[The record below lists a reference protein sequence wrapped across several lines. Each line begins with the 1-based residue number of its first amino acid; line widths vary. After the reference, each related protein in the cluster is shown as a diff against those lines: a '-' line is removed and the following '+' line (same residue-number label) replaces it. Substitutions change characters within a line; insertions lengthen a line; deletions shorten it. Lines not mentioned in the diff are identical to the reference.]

1 MSFDEKAKMWDNPER
16 IKRTEILSKA
26 IIERIEDAS
35 EKTALEIGCGTGLFT
50 TRLSKVLKEV
60 ACFDTS
66 EEMVKVLK
74 EKIKEGNLK
83 NISIYTEEILN
94 NEEFYEKFDIVY
106 SSMVFH
112 HIVDIEKE
120 FELLSKLLK
129 KDGQV
134 IIIDLD
140 EEDGSF
146 HKNEKDFNG
155 HNGFNRDEFK
165 DILEKYGFM
174 DVTFETVFNGTKIVL
189 DKGADY
195 SLFLCVAKKC

>member
-1 MSFDEKAKMWDNPER
+1 MSFDEKARMWDNPER

-129 KDGQV
+129 KGGQV

-174 DVTFETVFNGTKIVL
+174 DVTFETVFNGTKIVF
-189 DKGADY
+189 DKGVDY
-195 SLFLCVAKKC
+195 SLFLCVAQKC

>member
-1 MSFDEKAKMWDNPER
+1 MSFDEKARVWDNLGR
-16 IKRTEILSKA
+16 IKRTEVLSKA
-26 IIERIEDAS
+26 IIERIEYA
-35 EKTALEIGCGTGLFT
+35 EGKTALEVGCGTGLFT

-74 EKIKEGNLK
+74 EKIEEGNIK

-94 NEEFYEKFDIVY
+94 NKEFYEKFDIVY

-112 HIVDIEKE
+112 HIVDIERE
-120 FELLSKLLK
+120 FELLNNLLK
-129 KDGQV
+129 KDGQI

-165 DILEKYGFM
+165 KILEKYDFK
-174 DVTFETVFNGTKIVL
+174 DVTFETVFNGTKIVF
-189 DKGADY
+189 DKEVDF
-195 SLFLCVAKKC
+195 SLFLCMAKKC

>member
-1 MSFDEKAKMWDNPER
+1 MSFDEKARMWDNPGR
-16 IKRTEILSKA
+16 IKRTEILSNA

-129 KDGQV
+129 KGGQV

-189 DKGADY
+189 DKGVDY
-195 SLFLCVAKKC
+195 SLFLCVAQKC

>member
-66 EEMVKVLK
+66 EEMLKVLK

-129 KDGQV
+129 KGGQV

-174 DVTFETVFNGTKIVL
+174 DVTFETVFNGTKIVF
-189 DKGADY
+189 DKGVDY
-195 SLFLCVAKKC
+195 SLFLCVAQKC

>member
-1 MSFDEKAKMWDNPER
+1 MSFDEKARMWDNPER

-112 HIVDIEKE
+112 HIVDIEEE

-129 KDGQV
+129 KGGQV

-189 DKGADY
+189 DKGVDY
-195 SLFLCVAKKC
+195 SLFLCVAQKC

>member
-165 DILEKYGFM
+165 DILEKFGFM